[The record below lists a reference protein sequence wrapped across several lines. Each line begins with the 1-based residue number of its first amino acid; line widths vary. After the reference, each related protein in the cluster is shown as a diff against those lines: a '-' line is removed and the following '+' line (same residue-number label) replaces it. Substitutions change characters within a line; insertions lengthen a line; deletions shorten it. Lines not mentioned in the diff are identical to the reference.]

1 LNAFAIS
8 SHFGSQFMVWH
19 IPSRAPC
26 ANEVCISI
34 GFAAAQLV
42 IDVGDFNGVPA
53 AVEAFSQNE
62 RVVAAAD
69 TNEDFMLF

>member
-1 LNAFAIS
+1 
-8 SHFGSQFMVWH
+8 MVWH
-19 IPSRAPC
+19 TPSRAPC

-34 GFAAAQLV
+34 GFAPAQLV

-53 AVEAFSQNE
+53 AVEAFSQNK

-69 TNEDFMLF
+69 TNEDFVLF